1 MNHED
6 TTRSTPARGSVRT
19 LRQQEELPLLRD
31 HLLRL
36 DPASRHDR
44 FHGFMDDSFI
54 ERYAAK
60 CADDGTV
67 IIAYIEDGVVRGAA
81 ELHPPDQSPDALPEI
96 AFSVEAR
103 VRRQGVGS
111 ILFKKLIA
119 EARSKGYHAL
129 RITTGA
135 QNQAM
140 RALAHKFGAQSDVPP
155 RRIHRDDRSGAAS
168 AAATREA
175 SDGDAGRRRARD
187 GQRQPRLLEDA
198 DADVWLGPDGL
209 IDHRT
214 QKTLRRSV
222 ICEGLM
228 MSGGECQVPVRLS
241 LPNFRTTR
249 RSTTIERCAPC
260 SPAMTRVIERPNTG
274 RAAFF
279 TSA

>member
-1 MNHED
+1 MNHEH
-6 TTRSTPARGSVRT
+6 TTRPTPARGSVRT

-36 DPASRHDR
+36 DPESRHDR

-81 ELHPPDQSPDALPEI
+81 ELHPPDQSPDSQPEI

-119 EARSKGYHAL
+119 EARSKGYRSL

-140 RALAHKFGAQSDVPP
+140 RALAHKFGANLTFRHGESTGSIDLAPQAQPQ
-155 RRIHRDDRSGAAS
+155 AAR
-168 AAATREA
+168 AAIAT
-175 SDGDAGRRRARD
+175 
-187 GQRQPRLLEDA
+187 PA
-198 DADVWLGPDGL
+198 DAARAMVNINRAYWKMLLRMYGWG
-209 IDHRT
+209 RT
-214 QKTLRRSV
+214 
-222 ICEGLM
+222 
-228 MSGGECQVPVRLS
+228 
-241 LPNFRTTR
+241 
-249 RSTTIERCAPC
+249 A
-260 SPAMTRVIERPNTG
+260 
-274 RAAFF
+274 
-279 TSA
+279 